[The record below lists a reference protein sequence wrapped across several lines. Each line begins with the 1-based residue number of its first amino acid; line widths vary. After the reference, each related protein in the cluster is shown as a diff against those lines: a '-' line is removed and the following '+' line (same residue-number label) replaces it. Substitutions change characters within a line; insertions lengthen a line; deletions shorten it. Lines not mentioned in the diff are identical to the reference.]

1 MIYFAGNDF
10 KMSSTCVAFG
20 NFDGVHRGHQRVIN
34 KLLEVSQQELTS
46 VILSFEYDQALL
58 GEQKIL
64 STELE
69 KRYLLQQYNPD
80 VLISYKIDN
89 SNKDMST
96 EDFIREILLEKLGAK
111 VIVTGKDS
119 SSITVLRQCAS
130 KYGYVLIECDTV
142 YADGEPVTSERIVK
156 ELADC
161 NLQKA
166 NELLGHPYLFVGT
179 VMHGKALGRT
189 VGMPT
194 ANLSYHETKQLPAY
208 GVYGTLSEI
217 DGRKV
222 KGLTNIGQ
230 RPSVDNYSY
239 VTIEAFLLDFSGD
252 LYDKTITLEIHA
264 YIRGVIKFNNL
275 AEVKA
280 QVNRDQE
287 SIRAYFENM
296 KLPV

>member
-1 MIYFAGNDF
+1 MEYLVGNDF
-10 KMSSTCVAFG
+10 DLKNTCVTFG
-20 NFDGVHRGHQRVIN
+20 SFDGVHRGHQRVIN
-34 KLLEVSQQELTS
+34 KLLEVARQGLTS
-46 VILSFEYDQALL
+46 VVLSFEYDQALL

-80 VLISYKIDN
+80 VLISYIIDET
-89 SNKDMST
+89 NKDMPA
-96 EDFIREILLEKLGAK
+96 EDFIREILVNKLGAK
-111 VIVTGKDS
+111 VIISGKDS
-119 SSITVLRQCAS
+119 SNITVLRQCAE
-130 KYGYVLIECDTV
+130 KFGYELLECDTV
-142 YADGEPVTSERIVK
+142 YDDGEPVTSKRIVK
-156 ELADC
+156 ELANG

-194 ANLSYHETKQLPAY
+194 ANISFHESKQLPVH

-230 RPSVDNYSY
+230 RPSVDNFNY

-264 YIRGVIKFNNL
+264 YIRGVMKFNNL

-287 SIRAYFENM
+287 SIRAYFDNM
-296 KLPV
+296 RLPG